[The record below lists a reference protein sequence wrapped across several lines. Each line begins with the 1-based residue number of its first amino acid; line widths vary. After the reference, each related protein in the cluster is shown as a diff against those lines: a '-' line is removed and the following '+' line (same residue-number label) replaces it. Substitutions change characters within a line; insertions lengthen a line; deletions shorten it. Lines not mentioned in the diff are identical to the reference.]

1 MGRILAID
9 YGKKR
14 TGIAVSDPLQLI
26 ANGLTT
32 ISTSNLFEFLADYL
46 SKEEVEIIVIGEP
59 KQPNGEDSEN
69 MKRVIPFVN
78 RVRKLY
84 PQISVEYFDER
95 YTSVL
100 AQRVILDSGT
110 KKKERRENKGL
121 VDFISATIILQ
132 DYMESRRIAS
142 EQSQ

>member
-1 MGRILAID
+1 MAID

-14 TGIAVSDPLQLI
+14 TGIAVSDPLHLI

-32 ISTSNLFEFLADYL
+32 VSTSILYDFLKDYL
-46 SKEEVEIIVIGEP
+46 SKEEVETIVVGEP
-59 KQPNGEDSEN
+59 KQPNGDNSEN

-78 RVRKLY
+78 RIRKLY
-84 PQISVEYFDER
+84 PHISVEYYDER

-100 AQRVILDSGT
+100 AQRAIIDSGT

-121 VDFISATIILQ
+121 VDIISATIILQ

-142 EQSQ
+142 LQSQ

>member
-1 MGRILAID
+1 MAID

-14 TGIAVSDPLQLI
+14 TGIAVSDPLHLI

-32 ISTSNLFEFLADYL
+32 VSTSILYDFLKDYL
-46 SKEEVEIIVIGEP
+46 SKEEVETIVVGEP
-59 KQPNGEDSEN
+59 KQPNGDNSEN

-78 RVRKLY
+78 RIRKLY
-84 PQISVEYFDER
+84 PNISVEYYDER

-100 AQRVILDSGT
+100 AQRAIIDSGT

-121 VDFISATIILQ
+121 VDIISATIILQ

-142 EQSQ
+142 LQSL